1 MRMRCDR
8 TKEEQEERACGV
20 CVCVCVAG
28 AIVSRGDR
36 CGLHGAV
43 LSPRLA
49 GGDSDGMARPPRQQ
63 LQWRGAAGRWGG
75 LGFWPRHAVPCR
87 ARARARACRPRS
99 LLVVVVCLP
108 AKQNG
113 AGRGGTTAQ
122 DHDHGG
128 PFWPL
133 EAHGATDDSSES
145 ETGSSVG

>member
-1 MRMRCDR
+1 
-8 TKEEQEERACGV
+8 
-20 CVCVCVAG
+20 
-28 AIVSRGDR
+28 
-36 CGLHGAV
+36 
-43 LSPRLA
+43 
-49 GGDSDGMARPPRQQ
+49 
-63 LQWRGAAGRWGG
+63 
-75 LGFWPRHAVPCR
+75 
-87 ARARARACRPRS
+87 
-99 LLVVVVCLP
+99 VVVVCLP